1 MTAAC
6 ETTTGTPP
14 ESRILYYMAG
24 AADASHVLTFRA
36 SGAVV
41 RALGQ
46 MARQRRQSRSELI
59 RAILEDALR
68 IESRDHD
75 PAGEAR
81 RQSLLVSRR
90 DSEREILD
98 FIEHAVDPRDWR

>member
-1 MTAAC
+1 
-6 ETTTGTPP
+6 
-14 ESRILYYMAG
+14 MAG